1 MDEDRTAFDRLAR
14 QAVGHYAI
22 APSEVA
28 FLRHGDSV
36 AYKLSGAG
44 GTYLLRLHVPVTA
57 ALGGHGADPEM
68 VESELVWLE
77 ALAES
82 ASLVLPVPQR
92 NRDGQLL
99 TQVPA
104 EPRSTVNASLLRW
117 VDGEPYHRDL
127 EREDTAAQIGEVLAA
142 LHRQAQAWTPP
153 EGFRRPVR
161 DAAHFE
167 RHLLAL
173 RPAVDDGRIRAAD
186 YDELAESV
194 AWLRDM
200 LATRSPVGRHGIQ
213 HADPHKGN
221 MLLDRGRI
229 RLIDFSFCGFGDFL
243 LDLGVALSDMK
254 PELHRACL
262 DGYRKVLP
270 LPDDYARAVQGF
282 FLGTIVGTFSFW
294 AANPRAQELLRT
306 KLPEIAASCAV
317 AFNRGDDFWEL

>member
-1 MDEDRTAFDRLAR
+1 MDEKRAMFDRLAR
-14 QAVGHYAI
+14 CAVQCYAI
-22 APSEVA
+22 APKEIT

-36 AYKLSGAG
+36 AYKVSCADGA
-44 GTYLLRLHVPVTA
+44 YLLRLHVPVTA
-57 ALGGHGADPEM
+57 ALGSHGADPTM

-77 ALAES
+77 ALAKTTPLLL
-82 ASLVLPVPQR
+82 AVPQR
-92 NRDGQLL
+92 NVDGGLL

-104 EPRSTVNASLLRW
+104 GPGADANASLLRW

-127 EREDTAAQIGEVLAA
+127 ETEDTAAQIGETLAT
-142 LHRQAQAWTPP
+142 LHHQAQAWTLP
-153 EGFRRPVR
+153 EGFRRPTR

-173 RPAVDDGRIRAAD
+173 RPAVEDGRIRAVD
-186 YDELAESV
+186 YDQLAQSV
-194 AWLRDM
+194 AWLSDYLGVPR
-200 LATRSPVGRHGIQ
+200 ARSQGIQ

-221 MLLDRGRI
+221 LLLDRGRI

-270 LPDDYARAVQGF
+270 LPDDYARTIQGLS
-282 FLGTIVGTFSFW
+282 LGTIVGTFSFW
-294 AANPRAQELLRT
+294 EANPRAQDLLRT
-306 KLPEIAASCAV
+306 KVPVISATYAV
-317 AFNRGDDFWEL
+317 PFNRGDDFWHL